1 MVVCSVVYYYSICAM
16 CQISM
21 QLDPDRYDAVKEL
34 HIVDIDISNER
45 YLYAATNSGVYRLP
59 LQRCSR
65 LQGCK

>member
-1 MVVCSVVYYYSICAM
+1 MVVITVSVLHVK
-16 CQISM
+16 ISM
-21 QLDPDRYDAVKEL
+21 QLDHDSYNAVKEL
-34 HIVDIDISNER
+34 HIVNVDISNER